1 MEQIKKT
8 RRWLDD
14 EYMVVSGLK
23 VVYTVDKKTGQLL
36 VRMPGRTTKSVEELR
51 NQGRSVM
58 MPTTLR
64 VD

>member
-1 MEQIKKT
+1 MEQVKRT
-8 RRWLDD
+8 RRWSEN
-14 EYMVVSGLK
+14 EYIVVSGFRL
-23 VVYTVDKKTGQLL
+23 VYTVDKKGNLL
-36 VRMPGRTTKSVEELR
+36 VRMPGRKTTTVEELR

>member
-1 MEQIKKT
+1 MEQAKRT
-8 RRWLDD
+8 RRWSEN
-14 EYMVVSGLK
+14 EYMVVSGFR
-23 VVYTVDKKTGQLL
+23 VVYTVDKKGNLL
-36 VRMPGRTTKSVEELR
+36 VRMPGRKTTTVEELR

>member
-1 MEQIKKT
+1 MEQAIKT
-8 RRWLDD
+8 RRWSDD

>member
-1 MEQIKKT
+1 MEQVKRT
-8 RRWLDD
+8 RRWSDD
-14 EYMVVSGLK
+14 EYIVVSGFRL
-23 VVYTVDKKTGQLL
+23 VYTVDKKGNLL
-36 VRMPGRTTKSVEELR
+36 VRMPGRKTTTVEELR

>member
-1 MEQIKKT
+1 MEQIIKT
-8 RRWLDD
+8 RRWSDD

-36 VRMPGRTTKSVEELR
+36 VRMPGGTTKSVEELR